1 MNVLAFMLL
10 YFYMLMMKRE
20 YKGRAQHHHTAPT
33 VCIYFHLCDD
43 DEGCCSYSQTQ
54 NTFIGRKWLYIENV
68 FLLFYVIKTCC
79 WATER
84 VSFFYMY
91 RGTKSCWWNYM
102 LIPLLGYGPLFL
114 SLYNQIFKKMKKKSN
129 NFPISMTRPRFFFF
143 VPHNNTR
150 YVMCWA
156 IISLPGGWFS
166 SCLEC
171 AVYSWLCP

>member
-1 MNVLAFMLL
+1 MNVLAFML
-10 YFYMLMMKRE
+10 YSYMLMMKRE
-20 YKGRAQHHHTAPT
+20 YKYKGRAQHHHTAPT

-54 NTFIGRKWLYIENV
+54 NTFIGRKWLYRKCV
-68 FLLFYVIKTCC
+68 FTLLCNKNLLLSDRTRFIF
-79 WATER
+79 
-84 VSFFYMY
+84 SMY
-91 RGTKSCWWNYM
+91 RVDGTTCWFRCWVM
-102 LIPLLGYGPLFL
+102 VPFS
-114 SLYNQIFKKMKKKSN
+114 SLYTIKYLKKWKRNPTIFLYRWLGRGS
-129 NFPISMTRPRFFFF
+129 FFF

-171 AVYSWLCP
+171 GCI